1 MNELMQKITEKLN
14 VAIDKA
20 PDVYEMLKHQYIIY
34 DVCNVILWIL
44 VSIFIFLFGL
54 MILQMIDYSDYHGE
68 RRSLCKRMII
78 GLGISTLLV
87 LIMIIATYIYR
98 NINAPD
104 VLFLKEYVLGG

>member
-34 DVCNVILWIL
+34 DVCNVILEVLAGVFTTLLTLL
-44 VSIFIFLFGL
+44 VVS
-54 MILQMIDYSDYHGE
+54 ILQMSDSRPE
-68 RRSLCKRMII
+68 KRNFFVKVNIV
-78 GLGISTLLV
+78 LGVFILLV
-87 LIMIIATYIYR
+87 ISMSIGTYIYR